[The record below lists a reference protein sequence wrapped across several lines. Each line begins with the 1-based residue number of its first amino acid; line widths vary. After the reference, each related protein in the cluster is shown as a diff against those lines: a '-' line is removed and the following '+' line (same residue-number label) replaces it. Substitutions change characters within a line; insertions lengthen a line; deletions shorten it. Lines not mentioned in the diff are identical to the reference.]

1 MYASVVSSLTLAAG
15 ASLLLAP
22 WLVSAQPADRP
33 ALAGTVSDPQGGR
46 LAGVAVSLRS
56 DRLTDFITTTSGPT
70 GEYAIDGLSPGDYQI
85 TFLLERFTTIAR
97 NVTVVAGVASRL
109 DVTLALAV
117 IDAEPIEVVAVAPM
131 SGSTVDARRVPAN
144 VRTFDADTLRETG
157 ARSLG
162 ELFDRSL
169 GGATVNESTGNPHQP
184 DLRLRGF
191 TASPLLGLPQGVAV
205 YQNGVRLN
213 EPFGD
218 TIQFDLIPDFAVR
231 RVQIVP
237 GASPVF
243 GLNALGGAVTLELA
257 NGLDAP
263 GAQVELT
270 GGAFGRADVT
280 AQYGHRWGSTGVY
293 LGATR
298 RSETGWRTDSG
309 SEVVQVVADV
319 VHRTPRAEVGVTGL
333 YANTDLTGNGP
344 APVELLAADRSAVY
358 TFPDTTR
365 NELGFLQGRAN
376 VVLTDTTSIQA
387 NAYVRDL
394 RRNTLNGDAAGFDAC
409 VDGSLSGLLCDGD
422 QPIVDRAT
430 GRFVSQSAAAGDGA
444 LNRTRTAGTGLGAS
458 VQARIASQWQGRE
471 NLFLLGAALD
481 DADVDFSSS
490 TEVGTLTA
498 DRTVAGSGILIGTA
512 NQFPNDAFSAELST
526 RTRHRAVYLTD
537 TWSLTQRLHATAAAR
552 YTRSEI
558 DIDDRLG
565 TALDGTHAF
574 SRLNSSIG
582 LTAQLTDGAT
592 WYASYGESSRA
603 PTAAELSCADPTEP
617 CRVPNA
623 FVSDPPLEQVVSRTV
638 ETGVRGRTTTATVG
652 SIDWF
657 AAWYHSRIADDII
670 FIASPVLV
678 GAGFFQNAGATAR
691 RGLELDL
698 RGVRGGVRWHAS
710 YAWTDA
716 TFQSALSLPSDPEV
730 NDAATESGVLRVEPG
745 DRLPGVPA
753 HGLAAGFSVDVRDAW
768 MLGVA
773 AVVSSSRQLLGDEG
787 NDQPPVP
794 GYGVVNVHSSYR
806 LSEGFETLFRVTN
819 LFDRDYATFGV
830 LAEVEVPLREA
841 PGATAPRFLT
851 PGAPRGIWIGLRVTF

>member
-1 MYASVVSSLTLAAG
+1 MHPSVVPSLALAV
-15 ASLLLAP
+15 SVLLIPWLLA
-22 WLVSAQPADRP
+22 AQPADP
-33 ALAGTVSDPQGGR
+33 PTLAGTLTDAQGGR
-46 LAGVAVSLRS
+46 LANVTVTLRS

-70 GEYAIDGLSPGDYQI
+70 GEYSIDSLSPGDYQI
-85 TFLLERFTTIAR
+85 TFSLEGFTTITR
-97 NVTVVAGVASRL
+97 NMTVVAGVASRL
-109 DVTLALAV
+109 DVKLALAAV
-117 IDAEPIEVVAVAPM
+117 DVEIIDVVAVAPM
-131 SGSTVDARRVPAN
+131 PGSGVDARRVPAN
-144 VRTFDADTLRETG
+144 VRAFDADTLRETG

-191 TASPLLGLPQGVAV
+191 TASPLLGLPQGVAI

-231 RVQIVP
+231 HVQIVP

-280 AQYGHRWGSTGVY
+280 AQYGHRLGNTGVY
-293 LGATR
+293 LGGAR
-298 RSETGWRTDSG
+298 RSESGWRAEAG

-319 VHRTPRAEVGVTGL
+319 VHRTPRAEVGVTSL

-344 APVELLAADRSAVY
+344 APVELLAADRSAIY

-365 NELGFLQGRAN
+365 NELGFVQGRAN

-387 NAYVRDL
+387 NAYIRDL
-394 RRNTLNGDAAGFDAC
+394 RRNTLNGDAAELDAC
-409 VDGSLSGLLCDGD
+409 VDESLSGLLCDGD
-422 QPIVDRAT
+422 QPIVDRTT
-430 GRFVSQSAAAGDGA
+430 GRFVSQAVAAGDGA

-458 VQARIASQWQGRE
+458 VQARVTSQWQRRE

-498 DRTVAGSGILIGTA
+498 DRSVAGSGILIGA
-512 NQFPNDAFSAELST
+512 AGEFPDDEFNTELST
-526 RTRHRAVYLTD
+526 RTRHQAVYLTD
-537 TWSLTQRLHATAAAR
+537 TWSLTPRLHATAAAR

-574 SRLNSSIG
+574 GRLNFSIG

-638 ETGVRGRTTTATVG
+638 ETGLRGRTTTAAVG
-652 SIDWF
+652 SIDWS

-670 FIASPVLV
+670 FVASPVLV

-698 RGVRGGVRWHAS
+698 RGRRDRLRWHAS

-716 TFQSALSLPSDPEV
+716 TFQSALSLPSGPE
-730 NDAATESGVLRVEPG
+730 DAATEPGERRVEPG

-753 HGLAAGFSVDVRDAW
+753 HGLAAGVSFDLRATWRIGVD
-768 MLGVA
+768 
-773 AVVSSSRQLLGDEG
+773 AVVSSSRRLVGDEG
-787 NDQPPVP
+787 NDLRPVP
-794 GYGVVNVHSSYR
+794 GYEVVNLHSSYR
-806 LSEGFETLFRVTN
+806 LSERFEALVRITN

-841 PGATAPRFLT
+841 PGATIPRFLT
-851 PGAPRGIWIGLRVTF
+851 PGAPIGAWIGLRALF

>member
-1 MYASVVSSLTLAAG
+1 MSLFL
-15 ASLLLAP
+15 SPPPLI
-22 WLVSAQPADRP
+22 AQVADGP
-33 ALAGTVSDPQGGR
+33 ALAGVISDPQGGS
-46 LAGVAVSLRS
+46 LAGVAVTVIS
-56 DRLTDFITTTSGPT
+56 DDLSHPIVATTGPR
-70 GEYAIDGLSPGDYQI
+70 GDYAFDGLDPGAYRI
-85 TFLLERFTTIAR
+85 TLALERFDTQTRDVVVVEGATT
-97 NVTVVAGVASRL
+97 RL
-109 DVTLALAV
+109 DVTLELAAIDSPEVTV
-117 IDAEPIEVVAVAPM
+117 IAVTPM
-131 SGSTVDARRVPAN
+131 PGSGLDARHVPAN
-144 VRTFDADTLRETG
+144 VRTFDAEALRDTG

-162 ELFDRSL
+162 ELFDWSL

-191 TASPLLGLPQGVAV
+191 TASPLLGLPQGVAI

-231 RVQIVP
+231 HIQIVP
-237 GASPVF
+237 GSSPVF

-263 GAQVELT
+263 GAQVEVT
-270 GGAFGRADVT
+270 GGAFGRADIT
-280 AQYGHRWGSTGVY
+280 AQYGRRWGSTGVY
-293 LGATR
+293 LGAAR
-298 RSETGWRTDSG
+298 RSETGWRTESG
-309 SEVVQVVADV
+309 SEVVQFVADV
-319 VHRTPRAEVGVTGL
+319 VRRTSRAEVGVTGL

-344 APVELLAADRSAVY
+344 APVELLAADRSAVF

-365 NELGFLQGRAN
+365 NELGFVQGRAN
-376 VVLTDTTSIQA
+376 VALTDTASIQA

-394 RRNTLNGDAAGFDAC
+394 RRNTLNGDAAELDAC

-422 QPIVDRAT
+422 QPIVDRTT
-430 GRFVSQSAAAGDGA
+430 GQFVSQAVAAGDGA
-444 LNRTRTAGTGLGAS
+444 LNRTRTAGIGLGAS
-458 VQARIASQWQGRE
+458 VQARVTSQWRGRD
-471 NLFLLGAALD
+471 NVFLLGAALD

-498 DRTVAGSGILIGTA
+498 DRTVAGSGILIGAA
-512 NQFPNDAFSAELST
+512 NQFPNDAFSAALST

-537 TWSLTQRLHATAAAR
+537 TWALTPRLHATAAAR
-552 YTRSEI
+552 YTRSAI

-574 SRLNSSIG
+574 DRLNSSIG

-617 CRVPNA
+617 CRLPNA

-638 ETGVRGRTTTATVG
+638 ETGVRGRTTTAAVG
-652 SIDWF
+652 SIDWS
-657 AAWYHSRIADDII
+657 AAWYRSRIADDII
-670 FIASPVLV
+670 FVASPVLV

-698 RGVRGGVRWHAS
+698 RGRRDRLRWHAS

-716 TFQSALSLPSDPEV
+716 TFRSALSLPSDPEV
-730 NDAATESGVLRVEPG
+730 NDAATASGELRVEPG

-753 HGLAAGFSVDVRDAW
+753 HGLAAGVSFDLRDDWTVGVD
-768 MLGVA
+768 

-787 NDQPPVP
+787 NDQRPVP
-794 GYGVVNVHSSYR
+794 GYGVVNLHSTYR
-806 LSEGFETLFRVTN
+806 LSDRLEALLRITN

-841 PGATAPRFLT
+841 PDADIPRFLT
-851 PGAPRGIWIGLRVTF
+851 PGAPIGAWVGLRATF